1 MSTQTHSET
10 RRRSVSVNVR
20 FTPAEIA
27 QAQALAE
34 RLNCKS
40 VPELLRL
47 GYFIVQAEE
56 ARNGIRD

>member
-1 MSTQTHSET
+1 MHSES

-20 FTPAEIA
+20 FTPAEME
-27 QAQALAE
+27 QAHALAE

-47 GYFIVQAEE
+47 GYLIVQAEE
-56 ARNGIRD
+56 TRDAVRT